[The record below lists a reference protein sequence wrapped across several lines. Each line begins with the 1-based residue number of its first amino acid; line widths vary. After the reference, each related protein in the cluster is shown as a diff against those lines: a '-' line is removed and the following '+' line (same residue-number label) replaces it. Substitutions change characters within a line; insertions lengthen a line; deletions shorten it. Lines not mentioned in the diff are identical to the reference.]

1 MIHNKMLA
9 NVQRPRA
16 RRHAEVSNKFNGC
29 FTTWALT
36 MYIMF
41 RNGYMFVK
49 FGNIREGPN
58 YCLYNV
64 LGFEY
69 KEGVLVPLKA

>member
-1 MIHNKMLA
+1 
-9 NVQRPRA
+9 
-16 RRHAEVSNKFNGC
+16 
-29 FTTWALT
+29 
-36 MYIMF
+36 MF
-41 RNGYMFVK
+41 GNGYMFVK

-58 YCLYNV
+58 YRLYDV

>member
-1 MIHNKMLA
+1 
-9 NVQRPRA
+9 
-16 RRHAEVSNKFNGC
+16 
-29 FTTWALT
+29 